1 MLASPATIACG
12 GLVAV
17 SSGHTPLADHCSV
30 AGSGL
35 IVQLRLIT
43 ACNFHCYNKRAVTQA
58 K

>member
-1 MLASPATIACG
+1 VLASPATIACG

-35 IVQLRLIT
+35 IVQLRLGGEGSV
-43 ACNFHCYNKRAVTQA
+43 FGLSLL
-58 K
+58 

>member
-35 IVQLRLIT
+35 IVQLKLVT
-43 ACNFHCYNKRAVTQA
+43 ACNFHCSFERAVAQA
-58 K
+58 R